1 MTAAAALGITKSDVD
16 NFVRRLD
23 KVFAKKMTT
32 ATSQAVDAVALLT
45 VNGCKASSD
54 DSEIHTQSDSA
65 SPRNDSA
72 AAERDI

>member
-1 MTAAAALGITKSDVD
+1 
-16 NFVRRLD
+16 
-23 KVFAKKMTT
+23 VFAKKTTT
-32 ATSQAVDAVALLT
+32 ATSEAVDAVALLT
-45 VNGCKASSD
+45 VNGSKASSA